1 MHFWSSR
8 CELVHLER
16 TRNAFPVVGDI
27 AQLREDLAFSIFD
40 ADFTTHVEASGTC
53 RVALDVPKR
62 VPKFPR

>member
-1 MHFWSSR
+1 
-8 CELVHLER
+8 
-16 TRNAFPVVGDI
+16 
-27 AQLREDLAFSIFD
+27 LREDLAFSIFD